1 MKLQKK
7 PAGARAFSLLR
18 IFKKGPGN
26 EVGCNCDLQPI
37 NSVCLVDITPQYSIV
52 DCEKWTMGQR

>member
-7 PAGARAFSLLR
+7 PAGARAFSLRR

-26 EVGCNCDLQPI
+26 EVGERRN
-37 NSVCLVDITPQYSIV
+37 
-52 DCEKWTMGQR
+52 RRR

>member
-7 PAGARAFSLLR
+7 PAGARAFSLRR

-26 EVGCNCDLQPI
+26 EV
-37 NSVCLVDITPQYSIV
+37 VDRVKQQTPY
-52 DCEKWTMGQR
+52 